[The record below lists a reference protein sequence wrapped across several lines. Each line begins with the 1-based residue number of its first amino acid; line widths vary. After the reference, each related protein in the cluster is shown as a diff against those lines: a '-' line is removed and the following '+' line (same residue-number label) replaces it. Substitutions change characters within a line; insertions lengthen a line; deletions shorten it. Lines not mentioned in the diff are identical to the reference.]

1 MWSYFTPIAIFE
13 EFRFIIELLA
23 AELLFSMPS
32 VKRRKNFWTRFAVAT
47 SLMLILSLGYIP
59 FTYLFVELNVPDM
72 AASTIVVTWYC
83 FLTFP
88 TCFYQWFLFDFGF
101 EQTVLHAVSG
111 YAISHIEY
119 ALVNEMLA
127 LTLFPALGAGE
138 DVASLLLYIL
148 ISIVSYAIVLLLA
161 YLSLVRQ
168 FKGLTS
174 IYMPNKKSTIFVYA
188 IILILTIFLCFAG
201 QYVYRSN
208 DVTNPNYIGVAIEF
222 LICIL
227 VLFVQYFLYAENKR
241 KVEKDIVDQLLYENS
256 RQYELKK
263 ESITLINQKCH
274 DMKHQIAAL
283 RAMSLDDKED
293 TIKKLSD
300 EIMIYDSSI
309 KTNNEVL
316 DVLLMEKQLYC
327 INKGIRLTYLGD
339 GSLLKNI
346 STTDLYTIFGNAL
359 DNAIEAVT
367 NIDKKVIDIS
377 LEEYNGLALVSI
389 SNYCKGNLK
398 MENGIPNTTKDD
410 KNYHGFGISSIKAVV
425 KKYHGIM
432 NINVKDNIF
441 RLTLLL
447 PLSGKKQEERQ

>member
-23 AELLFSMPS
+23 AELLFSMPNA
-32 VKRRKNFWTRFAVAT
+32 KRRKNFWTRFAIAT

-59 FTYLFVELNVPDM
+59 IKYLFVELSVPSL
-72 AASTIVVTWYC
+72 ATSAIVVAWYC
-83 FLTFP
+83 LLTFL

-127 LTLFPALGAGE
+127 LTLYPALGAGK
-138 DVASLLLYIL
+138 DVASLLVYIL
-148 ISIVSYAIVLLLA
+148 ISIVSYAVVLLFA

-174 IYMPNKKSTIFVYA
+174 IYMPNKKSTIFVYI
-188 IILILTIFLCFAG
+188 IILAFTVFLCFAG

-263 ESITLINQKCH
+263 ESIALINQKCH

-283 RAMSLDDKED
+283 RTMSLDDKED

-339 GSLLKNI
+339 GSLLRNI

-367 NIDKKVIDIS
+367 DIDKKVIDIS

-398 MENGIPNTTKDD
+398 MENGIPNTTKGD

-425 KKYHGIM
+425 KKYRGIM

-447 PLSGKKQEERQ
+447 PLSGDKREGRQ